1 MFKEDPLYEKIK
13 SELDPLIDGF
23 VSLARMDRKYIQ
35 FKTSLDNWNK
45 RFVKTLPTIG
55 TVESIQKLQI
65 PLMKGESEGDCR
77 LSTVIGLFRYLGL
90 VESFGA
96 QLVDLLILLLV
107 ANGYEFHVEREHEV
121 PRIIHA
127 TSLKDLRNAFLGPK
141 VRFLERCKLK
151 TTSKIVDVD
160 LRNSIAHL
168 NFEID
173 ENGKVSA
180 RSQRDEKKEI
190 NFAQKTN
197 VFIRKWIMIYLMFNE
212 IQEHTLKPD
221 KRLVVRPKKK

>member
-1 MFKEDPLYEKIK
+1 MGLNMSKEDPLYKIIK
-13 SELDPLIDGF
+13 SGLDPLVNGL
-23 VSLARMDRKYIQ
+23 VSLGKMDRKYIQ
-35 FKTSLDNWNK
+35 FKTSLDDWNK
-45 RFVKTLPTIG
+45 RFVKTLPTLG
-55 TVESIQKLQI
+55 TVESVQKLQI
-65 PLMKGESEGDCR
+65 PLMKGETEGDRR
-77 LSTVIGLFRYLGL
+77 LSTVIGLFRYFGL

-96 QLVDLLILLLV
+96 QLVDLLVLLLV

-168 NFEID
+168 DFEID
-173 ENGKVSA
+173 ENEKVSA
-180 RSQRDEKKEI
+180 RS
-190 NFAQKTN
+190 
-197 VFIRKWIMIYLMFNE
+197 
-212 IQEHTLKPD
+212 
-221 KRLVVRPKKK
+221 